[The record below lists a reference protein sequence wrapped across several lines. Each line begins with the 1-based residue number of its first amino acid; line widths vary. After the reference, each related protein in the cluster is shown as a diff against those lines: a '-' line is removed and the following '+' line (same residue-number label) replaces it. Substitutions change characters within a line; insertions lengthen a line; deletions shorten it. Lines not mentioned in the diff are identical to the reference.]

1 MNFAVGVQGYPLA
14 AVSRLKPGDLERVRT
29 AGAEV
34 VGLYMTERERA
45 EPTRWAGRLAARLA
59 DAGLRCVHLVGPASR
74 LIAHDE
80 RARRR
85 AVATVGAGI
94 EAVAALGAE
103 RLFVQPG
110 GFSDRGPW
118 WWHPL
123 NYAPASRSALARSL
137 RQLGDRAEA
146 AGVGIVVEGA
156 QTSVMES
163 PAVMREVIENAG
175 SPAVTVN
182 LDYVN
187 FLTPP
192 LVARFGEAFAAMVA
206 ELGPRVTSVHFKD
219 AIVWPRLSA
228 HVEEVQAGD
237 GVLDLRT
244 VVAYAR
250 AAGVPVLVEHL
261 RAPRADDA
269 IAYLAALAGAR

>member
-1 MNFAVGVQGYPLA
+1 
-14 AVSRLKPGDLERVRT
+14 
-29 AGAEV
+29 
-34 VGLYMTERERA
+34 
-45 EPTRWAGRLAARLA
+45 
-59 DAGLRCVHLVGPASR
+59 
-74 LIAHDE
+74 
-80 RARRR
+80 
-85 AVATVGAGI
+85 
-94 EAVAALGAE
+94 
-103 RLFVQPG
+103 
-110 GFSDRGPW
+110 
-118 WWHPL
+118 
-123 NYAPASRSALARSL
+123 
-137 RQLGDRAEA
+137 
-146 AGVGIVVEGA
+146 
-156 QTSVMES
+156 
-163 PAVMREVIENAG
+163 
-175 SPAVTVN
+175 
-182 LDYVN
+182 VN

-192 LVARFGEAFAAMVA
+192 LVARLGEAFAAMVA